1 MGEGSV
7 FRCMEPGLL
16 RAPVHPVDRARQLP
30 PDAGGDDEGSRGDGG
45 QGDEG
50 QRIEEMAAL
59 VRELVAD
66 PLVAEAVAVA
76 SPPLAQTVRRVTGV
90 TGVTGCAGGL
100 RANDLRRAVRA
111 LAGYRLRMAARAT
124 PFGLMAGVAPVRFA
138 ARPDETT
145 ARWGAAHRRGV
156 RPDRAWLRGLVHGLE
171 RRPAVLRRLRV
182 AVNDLAFVRGD
193 RLVLPYVPQ
202 TDAAERDGGPAVREV
217 SVRCTPAVRAVL
229 DWARTPVRG
238 GELAERLG
246 ARFPGV
252 PRPGIE
258 AMLSQLVSRQLLLSE
273 LHPPL
278 ETADPLEHMGQV
290 LGNVPREDVPEADA
304 LRALGAELAAYAAR
318 PVGQGAPAHA
328 AVCARMRELRDGE
341 RPLQVDLALDAEVW
355 LPPVVAQEAEAAA
368 GLLWRLSAT
377 EPGPAPLRGY
387 HTAFLDRY
395 GTGRLVPVTE
405 LLDAD
410 TGLGPPG
417 GYRCPPGP
425 RTAPVPAADPER
437 DRALAALAQEALLAG
452 RREVVLDDGHPL
464 LTRFARD
471 EGRPPE
477 SAELCAQLL
486 SASPERLAAG
496 DFRLVLVGGSAQ
508 AGAMA
513 GRFAYLLPA
522 QARERVR
529 RLARSAG
536 PAPTE
541 ALRVQVSVP
550 PGLARGGN
558 VAQVPRWLD
567 ALLPVAS
574 FPGCDPAEGPGHRG
588 GDDTGDRA
596 EPVAATLHDLV
607 VGADTEALYL
617 LHATTGRRVAPAFFH
632 VLNPQWQAPNAVRF
646 LRDVAECG
654 VRRLAWWDWAGAGV
668 LPCLP
673 RVRYGRTVLAPASWR
688 PDDALRDRQAPY
700 GRWSAALEA
709 WRERLRVPHRI
720 RVGTAD
726 RYLELDL
733 HHPAHRRLLR
743 QELARRPHTLVQ
755 EAPTEAGCPDGW
767 LSGPDGPHRA
777 EVILP
782 LVARR
787 READRPVVRAPRV
800 RRRDIDAHQP
810 QLPGGD
816 WLFATLHCSA
826 ERHDEI
832 LADHLPH
839 LVAALPEPVDRWF
852 FLRYHDVEGPHLR
865 LRFHGPAA
873 ALSTQLL
880 PRLHQFAASLRRAR
894 LVRRL
899 ALDTYDP
906 ELERYGGP
914 EAMPAAER
922 VFHAD
927 SLATLEQLRLLRR
940 SSTEPD
946 PLLLAAAGQV
956 AMARAFFRDVP
967 GAGATGPGWAAWLL
981 DTLAKDPEPHRR
993 FRNRLR
999 EALAV
1004 IDPGGGRGWPV
1015 GAPDGAALREAWAR
1029 RDEAVAAYGRCLREL
1044 GPGAWCTPT
1053 GALASLLH
1061 LHHNRF
1067 AGVDRAAERASQA
1080 VARAAV
1086 QAHVDRIRQGR

>member
-1 MGEGSV
+1 
-7 FRCMEPGLL
+7 MEPGML

-30 PDAGGDDEGSRGDGG
+30 SDAAGDGERSG
-45 QGDEG
+45 GDEG
-50 QRIEEMAAL
+50 QGNGGHSIEELAAL
-59 VRELVAD
+59 VRELAD
-66 PLVAEAVAVA
+66 DSLVAEAIAVA
-76 SPPLAQTVRRVTGV
+76 SPPLAQTVRRVTGPA
-90 TGVTGCAGGL
+90 GCAGDV
-100 RANDLRRAVRA
+100 RAKDLRRAVRA

-171 RRPAVLRRLRV
+171 RRPAVLRHLRV

-202 TDAAERDGGPAVREV
+202 TDAAERDGGPAVQEV
-217 SVRCTPAVRAVL
+217 SVRCTPAVRAVV

-238 GELAERLG
+238 GELAARLC

-252 PRPGIE
+252 PRQGIE
-258 AMLSQLVSRQLLLSE
+258 AMLVQLVSRQLLLSE

-278 ETADPLEHMGQV
+278 ETADPLAHVGQV
-290 LGNVPREDVPEADA
+290 LGNVPREDVPEGDA

-318 PVGQGAPAHA
+318 PVGQGAPAYA
-328 AVCARMRELRDGE
+328 AVCARMRELHDGE
-341 RPLQVDLALDAEVW
+341 RPLQVDLALDAEVR

-387 HTAFLDRY
+387 HTEFLDRY

-410 TGLGPPG
+410 TGLGPPA

-425 RTAPVPAADPER
+425 RTAPVPAADTER

-452 RREVVLDDGHPL
+452 RREVLLDDGHPL

-471 EGRPPE
+471 EGRPPA

-513 GRFAYLLPA
+513 GRFAYLFPA

-574 FPGCDPAEGPGHRG
+574 FPGRAPAEGPGHC
-588 GDDTGDRA
+588 DDDPGDRV
-596 EPVAATLHDLV
+596 EPVPATLHDLA
-607 VGADTEALYL
+607 VGADAEGLYL
-617 LHATTGRRVAPAFFH
+617 LHTATGRRVAPAFFH

-654 VRRLAWWDWAGAGV
+654 VRGPAWWDWAGAGV

-709 WRERLRVPHRI
+709 WRARLRVPHRI
-720 RVGTAD
+720 RVGSAD

-733 HHPAHRRLLR
+733 HLPAHRSLLR
-743 QELARRPHTLVQ
+743 QELVRRPHALVQ

-777 EVILP
+777 EVVLP

-787 READRPVVRAPRV
+787 PEAAPDPPAVRAPHV
-800 RRRDIDAHQP
+800 RRDDIDAHQP

-832 LADHLPH
+832 LAGHLPH
-839 LVAALPEPVDRWF
+839 LIAALPEPVDRWF
-852 FLRYHDVEGPHLR
+852 FLRYQDVEGPHLR

-873 ALSTQLL
+873 ALTTQLL
-880 PRLHQFAASLRRAR
+880 PRIHQFAASLRRAR

-922 VFHAD
+922 VFHTD
-927 SLATLEQLRLLRR
+927 SLATLEQLSLLRR
-940 SSTEPD
+940 SPTEPD
-946 PLLLAAAGQV
+946 PLLLVAAGQV

-967 GAGATGPGWAAWLL
+967 GAGAAGPGWAAWLL
-981 DTLAKDPEPHRR
+981 GTFGKDPELHRR
-993 FRNRLR
+993 FRSRLR
-999 EALAV
+999 ETLAV

-1015 GAPDGAALREAWAR
+1015 GAPGGAALREAWAR
-1029 RDEAVAAYGRCLREL
+1029 RDEAVAAYGRRLREL

-1067 AGVDRAAERASQA
+1067 AGADRAAERASQA